1 MNALTPDSTQAFPPT
16 KSPRSATP
24 SAFRLEMDDAS
35 IAWLTFDQPGTPV
48 NIFNAATFRD
58 LNEQLNIIEHEPSIQ
73 ALVIRSAK
81 DKVFIAGADLKGL
94 RALPPEKMDDLV
106 ALGQATFNRLA
117 ALPMPK
123 VAMIHGACVGG
134 GYELALACD
143 LRVASDDD
151 LTRIGLPET
160 QLGLIPGWGGS
171 TRLPRLVGLPRALDL
186 ILAGK
191 LVKASQ
197 ALKLGMVDKVVAREH
212 LEHQTIALLRR
223 RLLKKQAAPSF
234 MKRLSYWASRLALP
248 LIIFKARRDL
258 MAKTRGLYAA
268 PVKALDVLTHGYGRS
283 IADSLALEREA
294 LKSLLSTPETGRL
307 IDLFFKKEEASK
319 KALLKGHAL
328 PVTDVAVI
336 GAGVMGAGI
345 AHWLAGRGIRVI
357 LTDISAEAVAKGMER
372 VRKLVDEGVKR
383 RGISKKEARD
393 TMDHISP
400 AHTAVPLH
408 RCQLVIE
415 AATEDLE
422 LKKHIFAGL
431 ASRCAPDTILATNT
445 SALSVTALATT
456 VPHPER
462 VIGLHFFNP
471 VHRMPLVEV
480 ITLPESSDDAVAT
493 AFGVVQR
500 IGKTPVLVK
509 DSPGFVVNRVLMPY
523 LMGAV
528 QLFEAGHDPQMIDDA
543 MLDFGMPMGPM
554 RLLDEIGLD
563 VAAHVARTLQVSHDV
578 LTAMVAA
585 GWLGKKNG
593 KGFYLYGGGKTR
605 VNSGTL
611 ALRELHGV
619 ITTSA
624 QVQDHLAGLLS
635 SEAARCL
642 KEGVAASA
650 GDIDLAMVLG
660 TGYAP
665 FRGGPLAHSLTLSH
679 VAATNEPITT
689 PG

>member
-1 MNALTPDSTQAFPPT
+1 MNALIPDSAQEFPKTRPVRAD
-16 KSPRSATP
+16 PP
-24 SAFRLEMDDAS
+24 SSFRLEVDDAG
-35 IAWLTFDQPGTPV
+35 IAWLTFDLPGTSV
-48 NIFNAATFRD
+48 NIFNDMTFRD
-58 LNEQLNIIEHEPSIQ
+58 LNRQLDNIEHETSIK

-94 RALPPEKMDDLV
+94 RALPPEKMEELLV
-106 ALGQATFNRLA
+106 LGQRTFSRLA
-117 ALPMPK
+117 GLPMLK

-171 TRLPRLVGLPRALDL
+171 TRLPRLIGLPRALDM
-186 ILAGK
+186 ILSGK
-191 LVKASQ
+191 LVKARQ
-197 ALKLGMVDKVVAREH
+197 ALKLGRVDEVVPREH
-212 LEHQTIALLRR
+212 LEHRTMALVRP
-223 RLLKKQAAPSF
+223 RLLEPKCGPSWLKR
-234 MKRLSYWASRLALP
+234 MKTRGWQLALP
-248 LIIFKARRDL
+248 LIAFKTRRDL

-268 PVKALDVLTHGYGRS
+268 PLKALDVIIHGFGRS
-283 IADSLALEREA
+283 IDHSLALERQA
-294 LKSLLSTPETGRL
+294 LGTLLHMPETGRL
-307 IDLFFKKEEASK
+307 IDLFFKKEEAGK
-319 KALLKGHAL
+319 KALPKGHAL

-345 AHWLAGRGIRVI
+345 AHWLAGKGIRVT
-357 LTDISAEAVAKGMER
+357 LTDISPEAVAKGMER
-372 VRKLVDEGVKR
+372 IQKLVAEGLKR
-383 RGISKKEARD
+383 RAVTKKEARD

-400 AHTAVPLH
+400 AHTPVPLH

-415 AATEDLE
+415 AATEDLD
-422 LKKHIFAGL
+422 LKKRIFAGL
-431 ASRCAPDTILATNT
+431 ASRCSPDTILATNT

-471 VHRMPLVEV
+471 VHRMPLVEI
-480 ITLPESSDDAVAT
+480 ITLPESSDDTVAT
-493 AFGVVQR
+493 AFGLVQR

-509 DSPGFVVNRVLMPY
+509 DSPGFVVNRVLIPY

-528 QLFEAGHDPQMIDDA
+528 RLFEHGQDPKAMDDA

-563 VAAHVARTLQVSHDV
+563 VAAHVARTLLVSSDV

-585 GWLGKKNG
+585 GWLGKKSG
-593 KGFYLYGGGKTR
+593 KGFYIHNGRRTR
-605 VNSGTL
+605 VNTA
-611 ALRELHGV
+611 ALDLRKQGGEAMTRQHL
-619 ITTSA
+619 
-624 QVQDHLAGLLS
+624 QDHLAGMLS
-635 SEAARCL
+635 MEACRCL
-642 KEGVAASA
+642 KESVAASA
-650 GDIDLAMVLG
+650 GDIDMAMVLG

-665 FRGGPLAHSLTLSH
+665 FRGGPVAHSLTLGN
-679 VAATNEPITT
+679 VPTNS
-689 PG
+689 